1 VSIRVGEKSR
11 IEVHCSMTRR
21 IGKTQLSGGSLM
33 TKSLTTEAVLLSV
46 GLLLQAC
53 GSKNPPP
60 PVPAIVDV
68 NGGLSASGT
77 LGSVFIVD
85 GTGFGNL
92 TAQASGYS
100 LDFRDA
106 TSNSVVASS
115 TSTVNYA
122 GSAWQSL
129 FIIATVPT
137 TGLTASTTYKVTVTT
152 PGGTSNS
159 VSFLILSAVPYAP
172 NTVWTKTYSL
182 PVATQGFPTA
192 VATIG
197 TGVTATTYVYALG
210 GNTANSGAT
219 NGKAAN
225 TAAVSSNKLDPA
237 TGALS
242 LATWTQTT
250 ALPAARGFSA
260 AVVATSFNSKVG
272 GNGTIYVLGGLDATG
287 TATSTIYEVS
297 LNADGTIP
305 AVSPAAGS
313 WTALTATPLPQAL
326 FAHAAVIFHGHIYVA
341 GGNDSTGTPVAKVYS
356 ASINA
361 DGTLG
366 AWTTLVDL
374 PDKRAHH
381 QLVTAAGNLYV
392 LGGTNAVG
400 VDPISN
406 APSTSVS
413 TIFYQAINLKDGTLT
428 GTTWTTNGTGL
439 SKSREKF
446 SAVVAGGGVLAS
458 GGLYNGAINGSTEQ
472 EFASINTDGSLSSF
486 TTVTG
491 STTITKQVGGYNF
504 YNQSSAY
511 FADTAGKP
519 HVLIL
524 GGAEISNTASSGT
537 PHAEVWYQ

>member
-1 VSIRVGEKSR
+1 
-11 IEVHCSMTRR
+11 MT
-21 IGKTQLSGGSLM
+21 M
-33 TKSLTTEAVLLSV
+33 KSLTTEAVLLSL

-60 PVPAIVDV
+60 PAPAIVDV
-68 NGGLSASGT
+68 NGGLSGSGT

-85 GTGFGNL
+85 GTGFGDL
-92 TAQASGYS
+92 TAQTSGYS

-106 TSNSVVASS
+106 TSNAVVASS
-115 TSTVNYA
+115 TSAVNYA
-122 GSAWQSL
+122 GGAWQSL
-129 FIIATVPT
+129 FITATVPT

-152 PGGTSNS
+152 PGGTSNA

-197 TGVTATTYVYALG
+197 TGATAATYAYALG
-210 GNTANSGAT
+210 GNTASTTTANAKSV
-219 NGKAAN
+219 N
-225 TAAVSSNKLDPA
+225 TAAVSFNKLDPA

-287 TATSTIYEVS
+287 AATSTIYEAS

-305 AVSPAAGS
+305 AAGS
-313 WTALTATPLPQAL
+313 WTTLTATPLPQAL
-326 FAHAAVIFHGHIYVA
+326 FAHGAVIFHGHIYVA

-356 ASINA
+356 APINA

-374 PDKRAHH
+374 PDTRAYH
-381 QLVTAAGNLYV
+381 QFVTAAGNIYV
-392 LGGTNAVG
+392 LGGTNAK
-400 VDPISN
+400 VDPIAN
-406 APSTSVS
+406 AQSTGVQS
-413 TIFYQAINLKDGTLT
+413 TIFYQAINLKNGTLT
-428 GTTWTTNGTGL
+428 GTTWTTNATGL

-446 SAVVAGGGVLAS
+446 SATVAGGGVLAS
-458 GGLYNGAINGSTEQ
+458 GGLYNGATNGSTEQ
-472 EFASINTDGSLSSF
+472 EFASINTDGSLANF

-491 STTITKQVGGYNF
+491 AYTITKAVGGYNF

-511 FADTAGKP
+511 FSDSAGKP

-524 GGAEISNTASSGT
+524 GGADVNTGA

>member
-1 VSIRVGEKSR
+1 
-11 IEVHCSMTRR
+11 MT
-21 IGKTQLSGGSLM
+21 M
-33 TKSLTTEAVLLSV
+33 KSLTTEAVLLSL

-60 PVPAIVDV
+60 PAPAIVDV
-68 NGGLSASGT
+68 NGGLSGSGT

-85 GTGFGNL
+85 GTGFGDL
-92 TAQASGYS
+92 TAQTSGYS

-106 TSNSVVASS
+106 ASNAVVASS
-115 TSTVNYA
+115 TSAINYA
-122 GSAWQSL
+122 GLAWRSL
-129 FIIATVPT
+129 FITATVPT
-137 TGLTASTTYKVTVTT
+137 TGLTAGITYKVTVTT
-152 PGGTSNS
+152 PGGTSNA
-159 VSFLILSAVPYAP
+159 VSFLILSAAPYAP
-172 NTVWTKTYSL
+172 NTVWTKSTNSL
-182 PVATQGFPTA
+182 PVAIQGFPTA

-197 TGVTATTYVYALG
+197 TGATAATYAYALG
-210 GNTANSGAT
+210 GNTASSGAT
-219 NGKAAN
+219 SGKAAN
-225 TAAVSSNKLDPA
+225 TAAVSFSKLNLTA
-237 TGALS
+237 GAIS

-287 TATSTIYEVS
+287 AATSTVYEAS

-305 AVSPAAGS
+305 AASAAGT
-313 WTALTATPLPQAL
+313 WATLTTPLPQAL
-326 FAHAAVIFHGHIYVA
+326 FAHGAVIFHGHIYVA
-341 GGNDSTGTPVAKVYS
+341 GGNDTTGTPVAKVYS
-356 ASINA
+356 APIYA

-381 QLVTAAGNLYV
+381 QFVTAAGNLYV
-392 LGGTNAVG
+392 LGGTNAV

-406 APSTSVS
+406 AQSTGVQS
-413 TIFYQAINLKDGTLT
+413 TIFYQAINLKNGTLT
-428 GTTWTTNGTGL
+428 GTTWTTNATGL

-446 SAVVAGGGVLAS
+446 SATVAGGGVLAS
-458 GGLYNGAINGSTEQ
+458 GGLYNGATNGSTEQ
-472 EFASINTDGSLSSF
+472 EFASINTDGSLANF

-491 STTITKQVGGYNF
+491 AYTITKAVGGYNF

-511 FADTAGKP
+511 FSDSAGKP

-524 GGAEISNTASSGT
+524 GGADVNTGA

>member
-1 VSIRVGEKSR
+1 
-11 IEVHCSMTRR
+11 MT
-21 IGKTQLSGGSLM
+21 M
-33 TKSLTTEAVLLSV
+33 KSLTTEAVLLSL

-60 PVPAIVDV
+60 PAPAIVDV
-68 NGGLSASGT
+68 NGGLSGSGT

-85 GTGFGNL
+85 GTGFGDL
-92 TAQASGYS
+92 TAQTSGYS

-106 TSNSVVASS
+106 TSNAVVASS
-115 TSTVNYA
+115 TSAVNYA
-122 GSAWQSL
+122 GGAWQSL
-129 FIIATVPT
+129 FITATVPT

-152 PGGTSNS
+152 PGGTSNA

-197 TGVTATTYVYALG
+197 TGATAATYAYALG
-210 GNTANSGAT
+210 GNTASTTTANAKSV
-219 NGKAAN
+219 N
-225 TAAVSSNKLDPA
+225 TAAVSFNKLDPA

-260 AVVATSFNSKVG
+260 VVVATSFNSKVG

-287 TATSTIYEVS
+287 AATSTIYEAS

-305 AVSPAAGS
+305 AAGS
-313 WTALTATPLPQAL
+313 WTTLTATPLPQAL
-326 FAHAAVIFHGHIYVA
+326 FAHGAVIFHGHIYVA

-356 ASINA
+356 APINA

-374 PDKRAHH
+374 PDTRAYH
-381 QLVTAAGNLYV
+381 QFVTAAGNIYV
-392 LGGTNAVG
+392 LGGTNAK
-400 VDPISN
+400 VDPIAN
-406 APSTSVS
+406 AQSTGVQS
-413 TIFYQAINLKDGTLT
+413 TIFYQAINLKNGTLT
-428 GTTWTTNGTGL
+428 GTTWTTNATGL

-446 SAVVAGGGVLAS
+446 SATVAGGGVLAS
-458 GGLYNGAINGSTEQ
+458 GGLYNGATNGSTEQ
-472 EFASINTDGSLSSF
+472 EFASINTDGSLANF

-491 STTITKQVGGYNF
+491 AYTITKAVGGYNF

-511 FADTAGKP
+511 FSDSAGKP

-524 GGAEISNTASSGT
+524 GGADVNTGA

>member
-1 VSIRVGEKSR
+1 
-11 IEVHCSMTRR
+11 
-21 IGKTQLSGGSLM
+21 M
-33 TKSLTTEAVLLSV
+33 TKSLTTKAVLLSLT
-46 GLLLQAC
+46 LLLQAC
-53 GSKNPPP
+53 GKNSSPPAP
-60 PVPAIVDV
+60 TIVDV
-68 NGGLSASGT
+68 NGGLTGSAT

-106 TSNSVVASS
+106 ASNAVVASS
-115 TSTVNYA
+115 TSAVNYA
-122 GSAWQSL
+122 GGAWQSL

-137 TGLTASTTYKVTVTT
+137 TGLTAGITYKVTVTT
-152 PGGTSNS
+152 PGGTSNA
-159 VSFLILSAVPYAP
+159 VSFLILAAQPYLP

-182 PVATQGFPTA
+182 PVAIQGFPTA

-197 TGVTATTYVYALG
+197 TGASAATYAYALG
-210 GNTANSGAT
+210 GNTASTTTANAKS
-219 NGKAAN
+219 AN
-225 TAAVSSNKLDPA
+225 TAAVSFNKLNPA

-287 TATSTIYEVS
+287 AATSTIYEAS
-297 LNADGTIP
+297 LNADGTIGG
-305 AVSPAAGS
+305 PAAGS
-313 WTALTATPLPQAL
+313 WTTLTATPLPQAL
-326 FAHAAVIFHGHIYVA
+326 YAHGAVIFHGHIYVA

-356 ASINA
+356 AAINA

-374 PDKRAHH
+374 PDTRAYH
-381 QLVTAAGNLYV
+381 QFVTAAGNIYV
-392 LGGTNAVG
+392 LGGTNAK
-400 VDPISN
+400 VDPIVN
-406 APSTSVS
+406 AQSTGAQS

-428 GTTWTTNGTGL
+428 GTAWTTNGSGL

-446 SAVVAGGGVLAS
+446 SAVVTGGGVLAS
-458 GGLYNGAINGSTEQ
+458 GGLYNGATNGSSEQ
-472 EFASINTDGSLSSF
+472 EFSSINTDGSLSSF

-511 FADTAGKP
+511 FADTAGNP

-524 GGAEISNTASSGT
+524 GGGEISNTASSGT

>member
-1 VSIRVGEKSR
+1 
-11 IEVHCSMTRR
+11 MT
-21 IGKTQLSGGSLM
+21 M
-33 TKSLTTEAVLLSV
+33 KSLTTEAVLLSL

-60 PVPAIVDV
+60 PAPAIVDV
-68 NGGLSASGT
+68 NGGLSGSGT

-85 GTGFGNL
+85 GTGFGDL
-92 TAQASGYS
+92 TAQTSGYS

-106 TSNSVVASS
+106 TSNAVVASS
-115 TSTVNYA
+115 TSAVNYA
-122 GSAWQSL
+122 GGAWQSL
-129 FIIATVPT
+129 FITATVPT

-152 PGGTSNS
+152 PGGTSNA
-159 VSFLILSAVPYAP
+159 VSFPILSAVPYAP

-182 PVATQGFPTA
+182 PVATQGFATA

-197 TGVTATTYVYALG
+197 TGATAATYAYALG
-210 GNTANSGAT
+210 GNTASTTTANAKSV
-219 NGKAAN
+219 N
-225 TAAVSSNKLDPA
+225 TAAVSFNKLDPA

-287 TATSTIYEVS
+287 AATSTVYEAS
-297 LNADGTIP
+297 LNADGSIP
-305 AVSPAAGS
+305 AASAAGN
-313 WTALTATPLPQAL
+313 WTTLATPLPQAL
-326 FAHAAVIFHGHIYVA
+326 FAHGAVIFHGHIYVA
-341 GGNDSTGTPVAKVYS
+341 GGNDTTGTPVAKVYS
-356 ASINA
+356 APINA

-374 PDKRAHH
+374 PDTRAHH
-381 QLVTAAGNLYV
+381 QFVTAAGNIYV
-392 LGGTNAVG
+392 LGGTNAK
-400 VDPISN
+400 VDPIVN
-406 APSTSVS
+406 AQSPGAQS

-458 GGLYNGAINGSTEQ
+458 GGLSNGASNGSTEQ

-511 FADTAGKP
+511 FADTAGNP